1 MQGKVNN
8 CATNEEDPVKVVQEF
23 GEIIQNKKCDIVWL
37 VFHQGQIF
45 KKFKD
50 KEWFVCMVLKFG
62 VSKSTIV
69 FKIALSKLIDNYPK
83 IKSSLLS
90 LHYFNK
96 HLKTIREIC
105 K

>member
-1 MQGKVNN
+1 MQNLDVKETIQKIKKTKPEIKKELEQSLTNGERNENTDMQGKVNN

-50 KEWFVCMVLKFG
+50 KE
-62 VSKSTIV
+62 
-69 FKIALSKLIDNYPK
+69 
-83 IKSSLLS
+83 
-90 LHYFNK
+90 
-96 HLKTIREIC
+96 
-105 K
+105 

>member
-45 KKFKD
+45 KNFKE
-50 KEWFVCMVLKFG
+50 KE
-62 VSKSTIV
+62 
-69 FKIALSKLIDNYPK
+69 
-83 IKSSLLS
+83 
-90 LHYFNK
+90 
-96 HLKTIREIC
+96 
-105 K
+105 